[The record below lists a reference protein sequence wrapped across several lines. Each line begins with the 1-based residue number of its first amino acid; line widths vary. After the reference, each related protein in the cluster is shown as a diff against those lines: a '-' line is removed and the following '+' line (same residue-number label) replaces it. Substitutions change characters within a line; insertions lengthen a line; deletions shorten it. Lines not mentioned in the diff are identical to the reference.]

1 MGKISKPAHG
11 NSPHRTTDTEKGG
24 RGGRREGERGTGGG
38 VGLGWIG
45 LCPVKRLGSHFAD
58 EKKDV
63 LRRSVAGKA

>member
-1 MGKISKPAHG
+1 MG
-11 NSPHRTTDTEKGG
+11 PHRIARQIPKKGG
-24 RGGRREGERGTGGG
+24 REEEERGRGDGRGGW

-45 LCPVKRLGSHFAD
+45 MCPVKRLGSHFAD